1 MCVQGSGDGARA
13 VLTGEVE
20 DVACGLIISSIG
32 YKSVSID
39 PSVPF
44 DSGKAVVPNRM
55 GRVQQA
61 AGTEGTVSKKQE
73 PNKSLFFFNT
83 TKNK

>member
-1 MCVQGSGDGARA
+1 MKKHNLLDCRSLVCVQGSGEGARA

-44 DSGKAVVPNRM
+44 DQQKAIVPNKM
-55 GRVQQA
+55 GRVQEA
-61 AGTEGTVSKKQE
+61 AGSEKHSFKK
-73 PNKSLFFFNT
+73 L
-83 TKNK
+83 